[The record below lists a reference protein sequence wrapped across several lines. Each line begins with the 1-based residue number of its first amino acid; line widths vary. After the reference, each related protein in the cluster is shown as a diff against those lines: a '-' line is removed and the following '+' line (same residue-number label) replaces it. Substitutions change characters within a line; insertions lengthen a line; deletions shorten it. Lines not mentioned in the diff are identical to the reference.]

1 MKKLKILI
9 VGGSSFIGS
18 NLYYLLVN
26 KYDVYVTK
34 NINKKFNPIF
44 KKINKKK
51 NSQYK
56 LK

>member
-18 NLYYLLVN
+18 NLYYFLIN
-26 KYDVYVTK
+26 NYDIYVTK
-34 NINKKFNPIF
+34 NINKKFNLIF

-51 NSQYK
+51 
-56 LK
+56 